1 MDLSGPTLAR
11 TILDNPC
18 AYSRGAVHWAESQ
31 VAESQVA
38 ESQVAE
44 SQVAEEATPQP
55 LLHAPG
61 VLREAGRQAPGAAAS
76 VC

>member
-1 MDLSGPTLAR
+1 MDLSAPTLAR

-31 VAESQVA
+31 VAESQV
-38 ESQVAE
+38 V
-44 SQVAEEATPQP
+44 EEATPQP
-55 LLHAPG
+55 LRHAPG